1 MSVTELALIE
11 LRSGYDE
18 LGFLELL
25 MESQEVQD
33 EWSRQYQPHVLA
45 NKPYNILSTFCIQK
59 SDPPYLLITA
69 PWDSPEAHR
78 DWIKTK
84 ENQTVFARL
93 SEYIA
98 PGCNSTLLFHM
109 TPAGKETDVRA
120 DLFARDKFSVCKVSV
135 SCDKRQAVQTKYES
149 IEDRVRETD
158 PEKRI
163 WAGWRIERCDDH
175 TEDLIVFWSQAVPG
189 DLVQELL
196 DMSEKTSEIR
206 QFENV
211 VGKPPLSSQINPP
224 I

>member
-25 MESQEVQD
+25 MECQEIQD
-33 EWSRQYQPHVLA
+33 DWSREHHPHVLT

-59 SDPPYLLITA
+59 SEPPYLLITA

-78 DWIKTK
+78 DWIKSK
-84 ENQTVFARL
+84 ENQTVFANL

-109 TPAGKETDVRA
+109 TPAGRETDLRG
-120 DLFARDKFSVCKVSV
+120 DLFAKEKFSVCKLSV
-135 SCDKRQAVQTKYES
+135 GSDKREAMQIKYQS
-149 IEDRVRETD
+149 IEDQVRETG

-163 WAGWRIERCDDH
+163 WAGWRIERCHDDI
-175 TEDLIVFWSQAVPG
+175 EDLIVFWSQAVSG

-196 DMSEKTSEIR
+196 NMSEMATEIR
-206 QFENV
+206 QFQNV
-211 VGKPPLSSQINPP
+211 VGRPPLNSEINPP